1 MFEKLITDLKKSL
14 PESLRKKLGGAE
26 ETEDEVEQQEAKSE
40 DSDAVAPSSAEEEK
54 KKKRSMIIKVIVIIG
69 IGYFAIDEFVLK
81 TSEPTLEELTA
92 NAPKRKRPK
101 PVKVEATAVTPEGTP
116 ATDPN
121 AAAPEATTTTPP
133 DVNVDASS
141 GVATSTTEA
150 PPIENLN
157 VLDKPAADAP
167 ATAQVA
173 DAPVEEPIQASQP
186 EQPPIVTETRVTEPN
201 VDQKLDQLVE
211 NVEETAPSSPVEE
224 IKIPSHTESP
234 TMSESKEEAP
244 SMATKIVDAITETPP
259 PPYDQLGRGLVYNC
273 KDKYWACL
281 DKPAYV
287 TCNKNMK
294 WNKSKGNAAECA
306 VSNIYGSEEDCAK
319 VQKYNVSTNAS
330 TAFCN

>member
-26 ETEDEVEQQEAKSE
+26 MDDDELQEEEGESE
-40 DSDAVAPSSAEEEK
+40 DSDAASSSDEEK
-54 KKKRSMIIKVIVIIG
+54 KKKRNSMIIKVIIILG
-69 IGYFAIDEFVLK
+69 IGYYVVDEYVLK
-81 TSEPTLEELTA
+81 TSEPTVEELLA
-92 NAPKRKRPK
+92 KAPKRKRPK
-101 PVKVEATAVTPEGTP
+101 PVKPAAADATATTADAGTATTTPETTP
-116 ATDPN
+116 ETDPN
-121 AAAPEATTTTPP
+121 ATTTAP

-141 GVATSTTEA
+141 GIATSTAEV
-150 PPIENLN
+150 PPIENVN
-157 VLDKPAADAP
+157 VLDKSAETSTTTTSTP
-167 ATAQVA
+167 TS
-173 DAPVEEPIQASQP
+173 EPES
-186 EQPPIVTETRVTEPN
+186 PPLVTETRVGESN
-201 VDQKLDQLVE
+201 VDQKLDQLVD
-211 NVEETAPSSPVEE
+211 NVEQTAPTSPIEE

-234 TMSESKEEAP
+234 TSSESSAP
-244 SMATKIVDAITETPP
+244 SMASKIVEGITETPP
-259 PPYDQLGRGLVYNC
+259 PAYDQLGRGLVYNC

-330 TAFCN
+330 TDICN